1 MPPATDSYGTSAG
14 GPTRDEPRT
23 GRLRFLVGEL
33 GFGALRHTP
42 WRWPKSIPQAS
53 KAQSAGTTTATS
65 DAGANAKAGVPG
77 LGEDGEQPGGYGRQ
91 RAAQNGAPARQGAVA
106 LRRDHGG
113 RLLVNRGSRAGAPG
127 MRLEGTCGRRSGRS

>member
-33 GFGALRHTP
+33 GSEALRRTP

-65 DAGANAKAGVPG
+65 DAGADAKAGVPG
-77 LGEDGEQPGGYGRQ
+77 LGEDGEQRVRWIALKAAVTVGSAPRRTVHRPDRAPWRCGGTT
-91 RAAQNGAPARQGAVA
+91 V
-106 LRRDHGG
+106 GG
-113 RLLVNRGSRAGAPG
+113 SW
-127 MRLEGTCGRRSGRS
+127 